1 MTAKI
6 MQEIKK
12 EIMDSQN
19 CTTDQAVRYI
29 ARLVSRSPKTV
40 YEWLSVN
47 RQNIPP
53 QMLELLKLKL

>member
-6 MQEIKK
+6 MQEIKQ
-12 EIMDSQN
+12 EVMDSQN

-29 ARLVSRSPKTV
+29 SRLVSRSPKTV
-40 YEWLSVN
+40 YEWLSIN
-47 RQNIPP
+47 RQNIPD